1 MLQTQAMSVFSLKDD
16 DKIISICSFAADQQ
30 LDGEDVRAGQRV
42 AVQEDGESEEQ
53 RARSSVTM

>member
-1 MLQTQAMSVFSLKDD
+1 MKMVMVNFSL
-16 DKIISICSFAADQQ
+16 AADQQ